1 MTPAKVWLAFSALA
15 VLASLATGYRASRAA
30 NAPQYL
36 FTKTAVV
43 VERPVVP
50 ADEREAEIQRRF
62 AEAGEENTV
71 SELEPMFVLGLLDG
85 ALPIVTISGLL
96 AFGVGLIQRRKA
108 RRRIAVGSPG
118 RV

>member
-1 MTPAKVWLAFSALA
+1 MVFRVWIVFTIAILGI
-15 VLASLATGYRASRAA
+15 SLATGYRASRAA
-30 NAPQYL
+30 RAPMYL
-36 FTKTAVV
+36 LTKTSVV
-43 VERPVVP
+43 VEKP
-50 ADEREAEIQRRF
+50 ATPTDEREAEIQRRF

-85 ALPIVTISGLL
+85 ALPIVIISGLL